1 MQKCWK
7 KTLVLQKSTLNL
19 QNESRFMSY
28 ALYSLGVLPVW
39 ALKMQKK
46 VF

>member
-1 MQKCWK
+1 MLTKCL
-7 KTLVLQKSTLNL
+7 TLRERLYREKINALSLR
-19 QNESRFMSY
+19 SH